1 MSRQQK
7 KPQVKLEEKQLVFQ
21 FGITQ
26 AQFNRNGS
34 FLLVLTI
41 KNAHRQDLIPQVLLE
56 VNNNGSEVYE
66 HSISTDTVKWSME
79 SQAVTFNT
87 NMFKFTLP
95 TGFCKNDKNYDVHL
109 LIEAYA
115 LSGKR
120 KERVGEAL
128 FAIYPRTEMPRA
140 NLHVKKG
147 EDFYRYSGIITLLRP
162 LSRSSISMHCGR
174 LSYTVALKEF
184 LYSETGYVDSEEEED
199 TIVEEPKT
207 EEIAPQPILP
217 QQVATIHEITKING
231 LSKHLEAPAET
242 KPREII
248 EKPQTKNVQTQTL
261 EYKPEPGNLVPTSLK
276 SSKETTFVL
285 SKDSLHSEDSF
296 HISMSPTPSPDYHLP
311 SNKQKTMDTPLQEDS
326 RRQSMHSKNTRNGR
340 TSRTTLKSPTM
351 TSPLPPGTKGPVSR
365 HVAKPG
371 HEEVYVIMHGATSLP
386 SRSDGI
392 DPLPFATLKSLY
404 EEKGGRPAQ
413 CATHATL
420 QPTHSPTWEEVM
432 TMQVPEDRVEEE
444 ELIVT
449 ISDSESKEKL
459 VTYRLPIINLVPFH
473 PYHFELVQ
481 PTKSIPAGIR
491 LYMTVQRK
499 MGYLPRL
506 EGFGFCGLEVTLQDF
521 QRELKNPAGPL
532 LAVGRIVPDYTKYKD
547 NMLSRNPCIAGIT
560 TSTITF
566 PSPNPASFQVLKEH
580 QQGFPQL
587 TTPSKGSNKPEW
599 NHSFMFCSN
608 DTATMFSHNSALVI
622 EFYPASTTMSSVT
635 WTIRNPIGF
644 ATLLLDEDV
653 FQALT
658 SDAGRLGVRVDDLIV
673 QGSPFATLEGPYPS
687 VRLMLRLINSERPD
701 TLAVPSNS
709 SVLPVLDAMP
719 GAHVGY
725 RPNDVETE
733 YLGLGRSQNKDVDL
747 LEVSDPT
754 SGLGGRDD
762 TALGG
767 PPMERKKTRLLV
779 KDDEFPPKD
788 VLQNILPDYVLT
800 ENDPDLSTTSPKHT
814 MTHPSHATNQRMAKS
829 LDTHTQSLLDH
840 QAKELMKYREA
851 VKRMSND
858 MISLRQTN
866 AQLQDDNAALRR
878 ELMLTKEVGH
888 DVMNDINNGVISSNE
903 VADKFVAVRHK
914 LAKETDDL
922 KSYKAK
928 VQHLQNQMIKANE
941 REKQYLT
948 KMPSPKELQN
958 NTQQLQDKQRKLKK
972 LEATCQQQEKVIQK
986 MEKLLNKYIK
996 QTSTKGNMGD
1006 FPNNVG
1012 DANNQGTVG
1021 ILSQENGK
1029 LQIEV
1034 DQLRM
1039 QLEHHNEEKSDLL
1052 SRLER
1057 AESRVSSLESQ
1068 LDHNSRTWAKERHEL
1083 TVRLQEHRNGILRTT
1098 GGNLSDPLN

>member
-184 LYSETGYVDSEEEED
+184 LYSETGYVD
-199 TIVEEPKT
+199 
-207 EEIAPQPILP
+207 
-217 QQVATIHEITKING
+217 
-231 LSKHLEAPAET
+231 
-242 KPREII
+242 R
-248 EKPQTKNVQTQTL
+248 
-261 EYKPEPGNLVPTSLK
+261 NLVPTSLK

-311 SNKQKTMDTPLQEDS
+311 SNKQNKLQS
-326 RRQSMHSKNTRNGR
+326 G
-340 TSRTTLKSPTM
+340 
-351 TSPLPPGTKGPVSR
+351 GTKGPVSR

-481 PTKSIPAGIR
+481 
-491 LYMTVQRK
+491 
-499 MGYLPRL
+499 
-506 EGFGFCGLEVTLQDF
+506 VTLQDF

-653 FQALT
+653 FQAVKIIT
-658 SDAGRLGVRVDDLIV
+658 YTCYREPNQQNTPV
-673 QGSPFATLEGPYPS
+673 
-687 VRLMLRLINSERPD
+687 MRPD

-709 SVLPVLDAMP
+709 SVLPVLDAKI
-719 GAHVGY
+719 
-725 RPNDVETE
+725 TE
-733 YLGLGRSQNKDVDL
+733 QRCGLARNKLSVSQLQK
-747 LEVSDPT
+747 
-754 SGLGGRDD
+754 
-762 TALGG
+762 
-767 PPMERKKTRLLV
+767 LV

-788 VLQNILPDYVLT
+788 VL
-800 ENDPDLSTTSPKHT
+800 
-814 MTHPSHATNQRMAKS
+814 
-829 LDTHTQSLLDH
+829 
-840 QAKELMKYREA
+840 ELMKYREA

-888 DVMNDINNGVISSNE
+888 DVMNDINNGVISS
-903 VADKFVAVRHK
+903 KHK

-986 MEKLLNKYIK
+986 MEKLLNK
-996 QTSTKGNMGD
+996 
-1006 FPNNVG
+1006 
-1012 DANNQGTVG
+1012 
-1021 ILSQENGK
+1021 
-1029 LQIEV
+1029 
-1034 DQLRM
+1034 
-1039 QLEHHNEEKSDLL
+1039 
-1052 SRLER
+1052 
-1057 AESRVSSLESQ
+1057 
-1068 LDHNSRTWAKERHEL
+1068 
-1083 TVRLQEHRNGILRTT
+1083 
-1098 GGNLSDPLN
+1098 